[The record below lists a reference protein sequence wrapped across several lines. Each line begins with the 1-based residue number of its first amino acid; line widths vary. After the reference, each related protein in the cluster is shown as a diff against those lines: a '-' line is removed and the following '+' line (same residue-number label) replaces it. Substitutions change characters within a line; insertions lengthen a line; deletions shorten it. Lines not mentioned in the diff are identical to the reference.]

1 MDNIKDKINEL
12 YRCISQREDEISI
25 IKEEIKGYNKK
36 IKQLTKIQDDLESLG
51 L

>member
-25 IKEEIKGYNKK
+25 IKEEIKSYNKK